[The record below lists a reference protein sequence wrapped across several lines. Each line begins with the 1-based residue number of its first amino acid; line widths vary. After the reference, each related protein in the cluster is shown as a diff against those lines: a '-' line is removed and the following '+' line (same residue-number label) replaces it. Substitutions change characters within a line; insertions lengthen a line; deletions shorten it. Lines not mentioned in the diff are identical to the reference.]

1 MTAQPLAAQPIELVQ
16 QGQPAQPAPYPQT
29 HTVVTHQQTV
39 YVHRPVLESM
49 FSAKTVT
56 IVSMVAVILLFLGA
70 IISIQ
75 AKDTTKYTSG
85 DDLADKTVAAQTYY
99 KAGIT
104 IMAFG
109 AMLLVMFMIGAAT
122 ISPDIP
128 INVRVALVGIS
139 SIVIVIM
146 AVMVLSFVGPLS
158 MTGPTIPGS

>member
-1 MTAQPLAAQPIELVQ
+1 MTVQPLAAQPIDVMQ
-16 QGQPAQPAPYPQT
+16 QAQLAPAPQA

-39 YVHRPVLESM
+39 YVHRPILETL
-49 FSAKTVT
+49 FSAKAVTV
-56 IVSMVAVILLFLGA
+56 VSMIAVLLIFLGA

-75 AKDTTKYTSG
+75 AKDTTKYTSA
-85 DDLADKTVAAQTYY
+85 DDLADKTVTAQTYY
-99 KAGIT
+99 KDGIT
-104 IMAFG
+104 IMAVG

-146 AVMVLSFVGPLS
+146 AIMVLSFVGPLS